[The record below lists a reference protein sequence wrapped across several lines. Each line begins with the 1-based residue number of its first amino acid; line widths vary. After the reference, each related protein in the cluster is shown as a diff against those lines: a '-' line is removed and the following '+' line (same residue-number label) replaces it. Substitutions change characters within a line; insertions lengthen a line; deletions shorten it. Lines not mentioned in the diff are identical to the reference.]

1 MKIEMN
7 EQITQYINA
16 ANNEQKEIMTSVR
29 SILHQHVKDVK
40 EEFKWSR
47 PVFKTTDIFAYL
59 QSNKNHV
66 NLGFYKDLD
75 KLEDPNG
82 LLEGTGKNM
91 RHIKL
96 KSVSD
101 IDPEL
106 LRQWFLVLT
115 KI

>member
-29 SILHQHVKDVK
+29 SIIHAHVKDVK

-47 PVFKTTDIFAYL
+47 PVFKTTEIFAYL

-75 KLEDPNG
+75 KLDDPNG

-115 KI
+115 KS